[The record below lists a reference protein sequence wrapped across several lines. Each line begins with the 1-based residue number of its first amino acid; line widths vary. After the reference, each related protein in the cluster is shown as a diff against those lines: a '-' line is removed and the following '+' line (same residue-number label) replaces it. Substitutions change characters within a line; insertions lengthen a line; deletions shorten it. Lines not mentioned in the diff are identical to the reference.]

1 MCMKKNA
8 IFDTMYISK
17 KHAVAVIKPTSNN
30 TSFSKKGTTVTVNLI
45 MKQQQLSLTFREY

>member
-8 IFDTMYISK
+8 IFDTMYISR